1 MEDAGSS
8 QQESSASESD
18 DLAAEVAASEAA
30 APATRRQTATVAIGA
45 SAGGLAALKRL
56 LAVLPGDQGLA
67 VVVVVHLSPDHES
80 HLVDLLQPHARMPV
94 VQISSTMALEPDHV
108 YVIPPNA
115 NVSSVDTHLR
125 LSALERDRRERAPI
139 DHFFRTLA
147 QTHDGHSIGIVLTG
161 TGSDGTLGLKRIK
174 ERGGLTIAQDPTE
187 AEYDGMPQAAIESGM
202 VDLVLRLE
210 EMPDAITSFAQTEPR
225 MLDGE
230 EEDQATQER
239 LLQRLFT
246 LVRSRTGRD
255 FSRYKRSTLLR
266 RMARRMQIHRL
277 ERLTDY
283 LDVLRRNPGE
293 LETLSDEFLV
303 TVTEFFRDP
312 EIFGEL
318 ERVVIPTLFEGKG
331 PADSVRVWS
340 VGCATGEEAYSV
352 AILLLEHAAT
362 LEAPP
367 SIQVFAT
374 DLHERSLRRARD
386 GTYPETIETVVSESR
401 VRRFFVP
408 EHGGY
413 RIRKE
418 VRETIVF
425 TPHDVLADA
434 PFSRLDL
441 ITCRNLLIYLDRGVQ
456 RDVIDLFHYALH
468 PGGYLLLGPSEGI
481 ERDDT
486 FTTEDKAASLF
497 RKRSDPEGQQG
508 RHLPTFPLT
517 ARSWQSGQDASPQR
531 RLGFADV
538 HGELLDRM
546 GPPSLLISGDNSV
559 LHFSQRA
566 GEYLYHPAG
575 ALTGD
580 AFRLVRE
587 SLRLEFRGAV
597 HAARSTGRPSRSAP
611 VTVSRNGETRT
622 VVLDVRPSPDPRH
635 SGVLLVLFDE
645 YPVEVMD
652 ARPTRT
658 PDEWSEGSAV
668 AELERELETMRR
680 RVQSVIEDTESSN
693 EEMRASNEELQSM
706 NEELRS
712 AMEELETSKEELQ
725 SVNEELITVN
735 EENRHKVEELAQMS
749 TDLQTLM
756 SATEIATIFLDRE
769 LRILR
774 FTPRVSALFNVRH
787 SDRGRP
793 LADLT
798 HRFGVHDLVRDAATV
813 LDRLVPV
820 ERELETDAGDC
831 FLTRVHPYR
840 TPDDRIEGVVITF
853 VDITAHKEAER
864 RVREVNARLEEL
876 VAQRTEELR
885 RANDELEAF
894 NHSVSHD
901 LRAPLRGIRRFS
913 EVLLDGYGDR
923 LDDRGRDLLDQV
935 ASGARQM
942 SELIDGLQELSS
954 VGRTELRHEPVDVS
968 AVAEDVLAELHARE
982 PERQV
987 TATVQPGIVVQ
998 GDRRLLR
1005 VVLANLL
1012 ENAWKFTRHEP
1023 RPVIEVVE
1031 RQVPGERVFEVRDN
1045 GAGFDPRAMRRLFMP
1060 FQRLHPSETF
1070 EGTGIGLAL
1079 VQRIVSQHGGSVNAE
1094 GDVGGGATFTVRLP
1108 DPADALPTTG

>member
-1 MEDAGSS
+1 MEDAGSAEREGHAVGS
-8 QQESSASESD
+8 EDASPD
-18 DLAAEVAASEAA
+18 VVAAQST
-30 APATRRQTATVAIGA
+30 APAPTRPTAIVAIGA

-56 LAVLPGDQGLA
+56 LAVLPGDKGLA
-67 VVVVVHLSPDHES
+67 VVIIVHLSPDHES
-80 HLVDLLQPHARMPV
+80 HLVDLLQPMARMPV
-94 VQISSTMALEPDHV
+94 VQISTTMALKPDHV

-147 QTHDGHSIGIVLTG
+147 QTHDGHSIGVVLTG

-210 EMPDAITSFAQTEPR
+210 EMPDAITTFSHTEPHV
-225 MLDGE
+225 LDRE
-230 EEDQATQER
+230 AEDSATQER
-239 LLQRLFT
+239 LLQQLFT

-277 ERLTDY
+277 EQLSSY
-283 LDVLRRNPGE
+283 MDVLRRNPGE

-312 EIFGEL
+312 DIYAEL
-318 ERVVIPTLFEGKG
+318 ERSVVPQLFEGKG

-340 VGCATGEEAYSV
+340 VGCATGEEAYSL
-352 AILLLEHAAT
+352 AMLLLEHAAT

-367 SIQVFAT
+367 SIQIFAT
-374 DLHERSLRRARD
+374 DLHEPSLRRARD
-386 GTYPETIETVVSESR
+386 GTYPETIETVVPEAR
-401 VRRFFVP
+401 LRRYFVP

-441 ITCRNLLIYLDRGVQ
+441 LTCRNLLIYLDRNIQ
-456 RDVIDLFHYALH
+456 RDVIDLFHYALR
-468 PGGYLLLGPSEGI
+468 PGGYMLLGPSEGI
-481 ERDDT
+481 ERDDA
-486 FTTEDKAASLF
+486 FVTENKASSLF
-497 RKRSDPEGQQG
+497 RKRPDAEQHEP
-508 RHLPTFPLT
+508 RRMPAFPLN
-517 ARSWQSGQDASPQR
+517 ARSPHTGSEALPQR
-531 RLGFADV
+531 RQGFADV
-538 HGELLDRM
+538 HGDLLDRM
-546 GPPSLLISGDNSV
+546 GPPSLLISGDNTV

-575 ALTGD
+575 TLTGD
-580 AFRLVRE
+580 AFKLVRE
-587 SLRLEFRGAV
+587 ALRLEFRGAV
-597 HAARSTGRPSRSAP
+597 HAARSTGKPARSTP
-611 VTVSRNGETRT
+611 VVVARDGTTRT

-635 SGVLLVLFDE
+635 AGVLLVLFDE
-645 YPVEVMD
+645 YPTEALE
-652 ARPTRT
+652 ARPVRAA
-658 PDEWSEGSAV
+658 DEWSEASVV
-668 AELERELETMRR
+668 ADLERELEAMRR
-680 RVQSVIEDTESSN
+680 RLQSVIEDSESSN

-735 EENRHKVEELAQMS
+735 EENRHKVEELAQMGS
-749 TDLQTLM
+749 DLQTLM
-756 SATEIATIFLDRE
+756 SATEIATIFLDRD

-774 FTPRVSALFNVRH
+774 FTPRVSTLFNVRH

-798 HRFGVHDLVRDAATV
+798 HRFGAHDLVRDAATV
-813 LDRLVPV
+813 LERLVPV
-820 ERELETDAGDC
+820 ERELETDGRDC

-840 TPDDRIEGVVITF
+840 TADDRIEGVVITF
-853 VDITAHKEAER
+853 VDITEHKEAER
-864 RVREVNARLEEL
+864 QVREVNARLEEL
-876 VAQRTEELR
+876 VAQRTDELR
-885 RANDELEAF
+885 RANEELEAF

-913 EVLLDGYGDR
+913 EALLDGYGEEFDE
-923 LDDRGRDLLDQV
+923 RGRDLLEQV
-935 ASGARQM
+935 ANSAKRM
-942 SELIDGLQELSS
+942 SELIDGLLELSS
-954 VGRTELRHEPVDVS
+954 VGRTELRYEPVDV
-968 AVAEDVLAELHARE
+968 AALAEDVLAELQARE
-982 PERQV
+982 PGRQV
-987 TATVQPGIVVQ
+987 DTEIEPEIMVR
-998 GDRRLLR
+998 GDKRLLR
-1005 VVLANLL
+1005 VVVANLL
-1012 ENAWKFTRHEP
+1012 ENAWKYTRQTDGA
-1023 RPVIEVVE
+1023 RIEIC
-1031 RQVPGERVFEVRDN
+1031 GETTAGGCVFEVRDN
-1045 GAGFDPRAMRRLFMP
+1045 GAGFDPRAARRLFMP
-1060 FQRLHPSETF
+1060 FQRLHPAEAF

-1079 VQRIVSQHGGSVNAE
+1079 VQRIVTRHGGSVSAE
-1094 GDVGGGATFTVRLP
+1094 GEVGRGATFTVRLP
-1108 DPADALPTTG
+1108 NANRTV